1 VRMIG
6 ILVCHSEE
14 SRRDGATRNLSFW
27 LRLAALFFL
36 TLSSVPLRA
45 QNPGSM
51 MPEQSA
57 AKAKELLQQMITATG
72 GSAYLEVRDR
82 DCTGKLS
89 NFGHNN
95 ELMGFGTIHEIWK
108 YPDKRRTEYS
118 KQANVIDVYNGNQGW
133 TLDRAGVHDQ
143 PADVTESFQ
152 EGLKRS
158 IDYLV
163 RYRLREEGLVF
174 RFGGNAILDL
184 KPVQWV
190 EIADSEQRTLRVA
203 LDRNSHLP
211 VRSTVS
217 LRLSVTRERLDE
229 ESIYSN
235 WHEVNGVQM
244 PFQITRERDG
254 RKIYQFFYTECRYN
268 TGVTDDLFTKA
279 SLEKR
284 WSEVGKKK

>member
-1 VRMIG
+1 VRVIG
-6 ILVCHSEE
+6 SLICQSEE
-14 SRRDGATRNLSFW
+14 SRRAGTARNFSIW
-27 LRLAALFFL
+27 IRAAALL
-36 TLSSVPLRA
+36 LLALCAAPVRA
-45 QNPGSM
+45 QNPDNM

-57 AKAKELLQQMITATG
+57 ALAKDLLQKMVTAMG
-72 GSAYLEVRDR
+72 GSTYLDVRDR

-89 NFGHNN
+89 NFGHNGD
-95 ELMGFGTIHEIWK
+95 LMGFGTIREIWK
-108 YPDKRRTEYS
+108 FPDKRRIEYS
-118 KQANVIDVYNGNQGW
+118 KQANVVDVYNGNQGW

-143 PADVTESFQ
+143 PADVTETFQ

-158 IDYLV
+158 IDFLL
-163 RYRLREEGLVF
+163 RYRMKEEGLVF

-217 LRLSVTRERLDE
+217 LRLSVSREKLDE

-279 SLEKR
+279 SLDRR